1 MKAMT
6 KFLGWAML
14 LVGVAGYAMAGVST
28 PEIDSASGAAAVAL
42 LSGGLLVL
50 RGRRKK

>member
-1 MKAMT
+1 MT
-6 KFLGWAML
+6 RILGWTML
-14 LVGVAGYAMAGVST
+14 VVGAAGYAMAGFTT
-28 PEIDSASGAAAVAL
+28 PEIDSASAGAAVAL

>member
-1 MKAMT
+1 MM
-6 KFLGWAML
+6 KFLGFTVL
-14 LVGVAGYAMAGVST
+14 LMGAAGFAMAGSVA
-28 PEIDSASGAAAVAL
+28 PEIDPASGAAALAL